1 LNGRGLDMNK
11 NIMFAISLVLV
22 LMISACTPYEYEPT
36 GEVVMDVGEESTD
49 VADIQ
54 DVEEIVEEA
63 EIVEG
68 EVEEVEVVLEEEPT
82 EDVEEEMTEEELDAE
97 IQKILDEIEAELA
110 EDELEEEP
118 TEEVGEEVVVEE
130 EPVVEETQELEEVI
144 GEVDILVYEGD
155 LIDLK
160 PYVMDPDGDEVSLGY
175 TAPFDELG
183 MWQTQDGDA
192 GFYSTIVTATDN
204 KGSFVTKQIVLNVLI
219 VNNPPVINIA
229 KNLEFDEGDL
239 VKLNSDI
246 YDEDG
251 DEVVVIYSGWM
262 DSRTYQTDYDDAGTY
277 TVTIK
282 ADDGKIIVMEDVT
295 IVINDVNR
303 MPTLTILSGEMITVT
318 EEDIVEIMVESND
331 PDGNE
336 VTYTFSKPLDE
347 NGMWETARGDAGE
360 YEVTVTATD
369 GDNFVI
375 QTIDLVVDK
384 KNTAPVIDS
393 VKVTPEFVE
402 LRAPGDEVT
411 IKVLVEASDVDG
423 DALTV
428 SYSGYMSADEGI
440 VRYGDK
446 GGDKT
451 VTVTVSD
458 GTESVSQDVVFN
470 MNNWPCFDC
479 Q

>member
-1 LNGRGLDMNK
+1 
-11 NIMFAISLVLV
+11 
-22 LMISACTPYEYEPT
+22 
-36 GEVVMDVGEESTD
+36 
-49 VADIQ
+49 
-54 DVEEIVEEA
+54 
-63 EIVEG
+63 
-68 EVEEVEVVLEEEPT
+68 
-82 EDVEEEMTEEELDAE
+82 MTEEELDAE

-110 EDELEEEP
+110 EEEAEDVEP
-118 TEEVGEEVVVEE
+118 VIEEDVEDVVEE
-130 EPVVEETQELEEVI
+130 ETVEETQELESVE

-175 TAPFDELG
+175 TAPFDEEG
-183 MWQTQDGDA
+183 MWQTVEGDA

-219 VNNPPVINIA
+219 MNNPPVINIG

-239 VKLNSDI
+239 VKLNPDI

-262 DSRTYQTDYDDAGTY
+262 DSRTYQTEYDDAGTY
-277 TVTIK
+277 SVTIR

-303 MPTLTILSGEMITVT
+303 KPTLTILSGEKISVT
-318 EEDIVEIMVESND
+318 EEDIVEIKVESND
-331 PDGNE
+331 PDGDD
-336 VTYTFSKPLDE
+336 VSYTFSKPLDE

-369 GDNFVI
+369 GVNEVVQVI
-375 QTIDLVVDK
+375 ELEVDQ

-393 VKVTPEFVE
+393 VMVTPEFVE

-411 IKVLVEASDVDG
+411 VKVLVEASDVDG

-428 SYSGYMSADEGI
+428 SYSGFMETDET
-440 VRYGDK
+440 VVSYGQK

-458 GTESVSQDVVFN
+458 GIDTVSQDVVFN

-479 Q
+479 QG